1 MEIDAYGQV
10 QRTEQEIID
19 IILQNPDIDISDL
32 FLIDKNV
39 VEKFNVS
46 AKKCS
51 VDKTVSIKNEIL
63 DTLENFD
70 KKNQKNWFI
79 PEEYFD
85 INIVELLLDKTSN
98 EGEYQRVVSE
108 LELFYEKDMIHI
120 LTIAIYLVDVFR
132 KNNIVWGVG
141 RGSSVASYCL
151 FLIGLHKINSLQYNL
166 DIHEFLK

>member
-1 MEIDAYGQV
+1 
-10 QRTEQEIID
+10 
-19 IILQNPDIDISDL
+19 
-32 FLIDKNV
+32 
-39 VEKFNVS
+39 VS